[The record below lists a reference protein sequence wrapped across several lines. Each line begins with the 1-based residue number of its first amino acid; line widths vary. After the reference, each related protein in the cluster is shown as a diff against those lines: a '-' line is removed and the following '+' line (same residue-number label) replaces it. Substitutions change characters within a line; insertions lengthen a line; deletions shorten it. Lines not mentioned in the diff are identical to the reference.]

1 MSLNGQT
8 SIFRCCNISFGL
20 ERLRGPDGSLTNPPS
35 LAPAPRAY
43 EIAKSAAGIC
53 ELLASVRC
61 LARARNPNDWRR
73 NELERLQRDGVRRG
87 SERRVTIRA
96 TRLPALHRLSSAR
109 NEACCAGVLRRLSS
123 SGGLP
128 HAKIWRP
135 CRRRCLGQQG
145 RSWKTHP
152 TSKHEAFLSRT
163 SGTIF
168 GQAFDFAS
176 GAAILPDFCRHV
188 NCVFVLANRRKS

>member
-109 NEACCAGVLRRLSS
+109 NEACCAGVLHLALAERPGACPMPK
-123 SGGLP
+123 SGDPVGGVALASKAGL
-128 HAKIWRP
+128 
-135 CRRRCLGQQG
+135 G
-145 RSWKTHP
+145 KTHP
-152 TSKHEAFLSRT
+152 TSKHDAFLNRT
-163 SGTIF
+163 SGAIF
-168 GQAFDFAS
+168 GQAFDFLWRTAFP
-176 GAAILPDFCRHV
+176 ADLCRHV
-188 NCVFVLANRRKS
+188 NNVFFIA